1 MDDERLTAA
10 RVARLATTDPDGRPH
25 LVPIVFALEDGTLY
39 SAVDRKPK
47 RSTKL
52 RRIENARARPDV
64 TVLVDHYDEDW
75 GRLWWIRLRGRA
87 RVLDEGEE
95 RERALALLGEKYPQ
109 YRTEPPDGPVLAV
122 DVTDVR
128 DWSCVSPARCFALPV
143 TQVRQKW
150 IDSVTQRTG
159 VAPFGHEVRVHSRRG
174 SGPSSQVRC
183 RPAGSDP
190 KRMPNRVESGT
201 VL

>member
-1 MDDERLTAA
+1 VHDARLVEA

-25 LVPIVFALEDGTLY
+25 LVPIAFALDGDTLY

-47 RSTKL
+47 RSRTL

-64 TVLVDHYDEDW
+64 TVLVDHYEDDW

-95 RERALALLGEKYPQ
+95 RDRALALLRDKYPQ
-109 YRTEPPDGPVLAV
+109 YRSEPPDGAVLAV

-128 DWSCVSPARCFALPV
+128 EWH
-143 TQVRQKW
+143 
-150 IDSVTQRTG
+150 G
-159 VAPFGHEVRVHSRRG
+159 
-174 SGPSSQVRC
+174 
-183 RPAGSDP
+183 
-190 KRMPNRVESGT
+190 
-201 VL
+201 